1 MKFRKW
7 FIPIVVL
14 SISLVS
20 CASTKGNSNSTNPS
34 QASMS
39 LPEQLLIGT
48 LKLEGT
54 NLAIGKTEATN
65 LLPLWQAYKELLS
78 NNNTAKEELDA
89 VISQIQ
95 STMTKEQLKAITDM
109 KLTFKDIAS
118 TMTALGITFTRPNA
132 SGTQIAPNG
141 GNFQQGFG
149 GFPGEGGGPSGSGT
163 NPGGPNRPSGN
174 TTGGNTSGGGTG
186 GFPGAGG
193 FSAQN
198 LSQSQIATLQA
209 ARGNNPNREGRI
221 PSPLMNALID
231 LLQKRSQ
238 TQ

>member
-7 FIPIVVL
+7 IIPFVVL
-14 SISLVS
+14 GILLVS
-20 CASTKGNSNSTNPS
+20 CASTKGKTNSANPS
-34 QASMS
+34 QGTMS
-39 LPEQLLIGT
+39 LPEQMLIGT

-54 NLAIGKTEATN
+54 NLAVDKTEATN

-78 NNNTAKEELDA
+78 NNTTAKEELDA
-89 VISQIQ
+89 IISQIQ
-95 STMTKEQLKAITDM
+95 STMTKEQLKEITDM

-118 TMTALGITFTRPNA
+118 TMTALGITFNRPNA
-132 SGTQIAPNG
+132 SGTQTAPNG
-141 GNFQQGFG
+141 GDFQQGFG
-149 GFPGEGGGPSGSGT
+149 GFPGEGGGPGGSGT
-163 NPGGPNRPSGN
+163 NPGSPNRPSGSS
-174 TTGGNTSGGGTG
+174 TGGNTPGGGTG

-193 FSAQN
+193 FSGQN

-209 ARGNNPNREGRI
+209 AGGNNPNREGRI

-238 TQ
+238 P